1 MKIGVPLRKGVV
13 SQTIIHAGLAVGMF
27 MTLLP
32 FFWMVTTA
40 LKNEGAVYAVPPE
53 LIPMHPTMQNF
64 VRLFRELDFFTY
76 FKNSVF
82 VSVAYTLGACLITS
96 MSGYVFAKLP
106 FRGRSVIFAIVLSTA
121 MIPRAMTLIPNYIT
135 LKYLHW
141 LNSYQGLIIPG
152 LANVFNIFFLRQYM
166 QTIPDELLEAARID
180 GATEF
185 RIFFSIILQLAKPA
199 LFTLAILNFIG
210 VWNDYLWP
218 AIVVTDQTKQTLE
231 VGLYTLFGQN
241 SSTLIGSVMAG
252 ATITL
257 IPLIAVFLIGQ
268 RYIVKGI
275 SMTGMKM

>member
-1 MKIGVPLRKGVV
+1 
-13 SQTIIHAGLAVGMF
+13 